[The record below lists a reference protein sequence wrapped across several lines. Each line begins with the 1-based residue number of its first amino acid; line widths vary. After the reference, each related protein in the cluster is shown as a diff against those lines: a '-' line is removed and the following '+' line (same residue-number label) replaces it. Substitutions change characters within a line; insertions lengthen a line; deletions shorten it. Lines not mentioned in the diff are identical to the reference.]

1 MVGTKPSIHLPPL
14 LSATLARH
22 DRRSATVSITFVS
35 MLDFNGLP
43 ASAPLPCKITRA
55 GPGWQRLRPKMKQ
68 IWDNGRSVGCKR
80 RQEGTGIPN
89 ATFDRQTLDRVR
101 SSQHNRLHLAAG
113 AGHSDRGAAP

>member
-55 GPGWQRLRPKMKQ
+55 GLGWQRLRPKMKQ
-68 IWDNGRSVGCKR
+68 IWDNGRSVGCK
-80 RQEGTGIPN
+80 Q
-89 ATFDRQTLDRVR
+89 
-101 SSQHNRLHLAAG
+101 NRKAQGFPMQLSTDKLLTAFVLLSTTAFT
-113 AGHSDRGAAP
+113 S